1 MSNYNGSYPGND
13 DAPQGDGASKQG
25 SSGPSYGQPPQQG
38 QSPYGQQGG
47 SSYEQQQGG
56 SAYGQQGQAPYG
68 QQGQYGQQPQ
78 QAYGQPQYG
87 QGGEPMFYLLTMG
100 QEQGPVPYTQLAQMA
115 AAGQLKG
122 DAPVR
127 DAASGAV
134 FPAKQVPGVFS
145 SKDWLTAV
153 LLSFFLGGLG
163 VDRFYLGQIG
173 LGVLKLITLGACG
186 IWSLID
192 FIMLLMRKIN
202 DSEGKPL
209 A

>member
-1 MSNYNGSYPGND
+1 MSNYNDNSGGYGGSYPHNGESGG
-13 DAPQGDGASKQG
+13 Q
-25 SSGPSYGQPPQQG
+25 SSGPQYGEAPAQGSYGQP
-38 QSPYGQQGG
+38 
-47 SSYEQQQGG
+47 
-56 SAYGQQGQAPYG
+56 AYGQEAYG
-68 QQGQYGQQPQ
+68 QPG
-78 QAYGQPQYG
+78 YGQPQYAG
-87 QGGEPMFYLLTMG
+87 AGGGEPTFFLLNMG
-100 QEQGPVPYTQLAQMA
+100 QEQGPVPYSQLAQMA
-115 AAGQLKG
+115 AAGALKG
-122 DAPVR
+122 DTPVR

-173 LGVLKLITLGACG
+173 LGVLKLVTLGACG
-186 IWSLID
+186 VWSLID
-192 FIMLLMRKIN
+192 FIMLLLHKVN

>member
-1 MSNYNGSYPGND
+1 MSNFNGSYPGND
-13 DAPQGDGASKQG
+13 DGQGDDASTQG
-25 SSGPSYGQPPQQG
+25 GYSGPSYGQPPQQG
-38 QSPYGQQGG
+38 QPQSPYGGQQSPYGQP
-47 SSYEQQQGG
+47 QQ
-56 SAYGQQGQAPYG
+56 PYG
-68 QQGQYGQQPQ
+68 QAQYGQSS
-78 QAYGQPQYG
+78 YGQPQYA

-100 QEQGPVPYTQLAQMA
+100 QEQGPVPYSQLAQMA
-115 AAGQLKG
+115 AAGVLKG

-127 DAASGAV
+127 DASSGAV

-153 LLSFFLGGLG
+153 LLSFFLGALG

-186 IWSLID
+186 VWSLID
-192 FIMLLMRKIN
+192 FILLLMRKIN